1 VTTDIDIASVSE
13 PEFTAN
19 AQAAEGVLTVS
30 LIGNADLNVKTML
43 DHLLATV
50 HEEAQGR
57 HIPEVTVDVRKLEF
71 MNSSCL
77 KCLVAWIS
85 RIQDSPPSRQYRVS
99 FRSSPALFWQKRSL
113 QALSMLASDL
123 VSVNA

>member
-1 VTTDIDIASVSE
+1 VSTDIASFSE
-13 PEFTAN
+13 PEFTAQ
-19 AQAAEGVLTVS
+19 AQADEGVLTVS
-30 LIGNADLNVKTML
+30 LVGNADLNVKTML

-50 HEEAQGR
+50 HQEAQGR
-57 HIPEVTVDVRKLEF
+57 QVSEVAVDVRKLEF

-85 RIQDSPPSRQYRVS
+85 RIQDAPPARQYRVT

-123 VSVNA
+123 VTVSV

>member
-1 VTTDIDIASVSE
+1 VSTAIASVSE
-13 PEFTAN
+13 PEFTAD
-19 AQAAEGVLTVS
+19 AEAAEGMLKLS

-43 DHLLATV
+43 DQLLATV
-50 HEEAQGR
+50 HAEAQGR
-57 HIPEVTVDVRKLEF
+57 GVPEVEVDMRKLEF

-85 RIQDSPPSRQYRVS
+85 RIQDTPPPRQYRVN

-113 QALSMLASDL
+113 QALALLASEL
-123 VSVNA
+123 VTVTA